1 MSEPTKPVE
10 VESSRK
16 SVTDLPQIRSPR
28 YVEAYSNNLGL
39 AANFYDVTLIFGQV
53 LVSPQGTPIVEN
65 SAAISMSWEHA
76 KALAAGLSR
85 AVEAY
90 EKEHVTTIRKHT
102 SD

>member
-10 VESSRK
+10 VEASRNLVK
-16 SVTDLPQIRSPR
+16 DLPQTRSPR

-53 LVSPQGTPIVEN
+53 VVSPQGMPVVEN
-65 SAAISMSWEHA
+65 SAAIAMSWEHA
-76 KALAAGLSR
+76 KALAAGLSK

-90 EKEHVTTIRKHT
+90 EKRTREHHPQTP
-102 SD
+102 